1 MRAVTTDL
9 IDCRRMAG
17 PERFDVLRVMRAFRP
32 DEARLTAALTLF
44 TEREDYGFVWLA
56 YRDDTLAGCCSV
68 GYAIG
73 TAAGGLTA
81 VVRDLFV
88 VPAARRLGVATALI
102 ESLRG
107 HLAALDVA
115 RIEIAATGDAGLLA
129 FLAARGFA
137 VTAGLFSA
145 AR

>member
-1 MRAVTTDL
+1 VTTDL

-17 PERFDVLRVMRAFRP
+17 PERFDVQRVMRAFRS
-32 DEARLTAALTLF
+32 DEQRLNAALTLF
-44 TEREDYGFVWLA
+44 TDREDYGFVWLA

-68 GYAIG
+68 GYTIG
-73 TAAGGLTA
+73 TAAGGVTA
-81 VVRDLFV
+81 IVRDLYV
-88 VPAARRLGVATALI
+88 VPAARRLGVASTMI

-107 HLAALDVA
+107 QLAALEIV
-115 RIEIAATGDAGLLA
+115 RIEIASTGDPGLLA